1 MPKYFVW
8 DKGSKETS
16 PYWKRR
22 ERGKLDESSDHTSD
36 AIGRINRIT
45 LNARQSEL
53 YYLQMLLHHK
63 TGPTCHTD
71 LKRVHI
77 NHEEVICDTFQEAC
91 LKLGLIDDDTEI
103 NRAMKDASTI
113 NFGDALINFFC
124 SLLIWCQPMNPAQFW
139 NDWKT
144 ELCTDKMK
152 KKGLTE
158 PSALIVAEVLLCI
171 KRRLQKEDLSM
182 EQFHLPQPDSRVIEA
197 AEELTMLQE
206 ETHYNTESLKNVVQ
220 QEYQILNE
228 GQKKVFTEV
237 MDSVN
242 NHRGKIFCLNAGGG
256 TGKTTTSNL
265 LLANIRSQGRVA
277 LATAVSGIAAT
288 LLDNGRTIHSRCKIP
303 LKIEENST
311 CNMTKRDPSG
321 KLFQKADFLIIDEVT
336 MGHRHIYECIDRSLQ
351 FIRDDNQPFGGLT
364 VLFSGDW
371 RQILPVVKRGSRV
384 TTVDATLKNS
394 YIWQQYIHPLSLEQ
408 NMRLAKSN
416 EDESEF
422 NQFLTDI
429 GNGRGKLLPIHG
441 SFATEIPH
449 EMTVNSLDDLFNFV
463 FGALEQNYKKEKWL
477 CSRAIIAPTNSD
489 VDMIN
494 EKMISR
500 FPGDYKIFKSADKV
514 ESNEDLFPLEYINKE
529 TPPGFP
535 QHKLKLKVNA
545 PIMLLR
551 NIDPANGHCN
561 GTKYV
566 IKSMTEN
573 VLDAVVASGKH
584 AGKRL
589 FIPRISLSTDDSY
602 AYIMQRK
609 QFPVRLAFGI
619 TANKA

>member
-1 MPKYFVW
+1 
-8 DKGSKETS
+8 
-16 PYWKRR
+16 
-22 ERGKLDESSDHTSD
+22 
-36 AIGRINRIT
+36 
-45 LNARQSEL
+45 
-53 YYLQMLLHHK
+53 
-63 TGPTCHTD
+63 
-71 LKRVHI
+71 
-77 NHEEVICDTFQEAC
+77 
-91 LKLGLIDDDTEI
+91 
-103 NRAMKDASTI
+103 
-113 NFGDALINFFC
+113 
-124 SLLIWCQPMNPAQFW
+124 
-139 NDWKT
+139 
-144 ELCTDKMK
+144 
-152 KKGLTE
+152 
-158 PSALIVAEVLLCI
+158 
-171 KRRLQKEDLSM
+171 M
-182 EQFHLPQPDSRVIEA
+182 EQFNLPQPDSTVIEA

-242 NHRGKIFCLNAGGG
+242 NHCGKIFCLNAGGG

-303 LKIEENST
+303 LKIDENST

-336 MGHRHIYECIDRSLQ
+336 MGHRHIYECIDRSLR
-351 FIRDDNQPFGGLT
+351 FIRDINQPFGGLT

-371 RQILPVVKRGSRV
+371 HQILPVVKRGSRV

-408 NMRLAKSN
+408 NMRLAKST

-449 EMTVNSLDDLFNFV
+449 EMTVNSLDDLFVFV
-463 FGALEQNYKKEKWL
+463 FDALDQNYKNEKWL

-494 EKMISR
+494 EK
-500 FPGDYKIFKSADKV
+500 
-514 ESNEDLFPLEYINKE
+514 
-529 TPPGFP
+529 
-535 QHKLKLKVNA
+535 
-545 PIMLLR
+545 
-551 NIDPANGHCN
+551 
-561 GTKYV
+561 
-566 IKSMTEN
+566 
-573 VLDAVVASGKH
+573 
-584 AGKRL
+584 
-589 FIPRISLSTDDSY
+589 
-602 AYIMQRK
+602 
-609 QFPVRLAFGI
+609 
-619 TANKA
+619 